1 MSHLR
6 ILVFHLRRE
15 GSPLQSLD
23 LSSALRQEFLSL
35 HASLP
40 WNGTSVF
47 AVSSEDPVSIW
58 SPFKTSKGYS
68 AETDKSTN
76 IRSVFDRPAL
86 TSIKSLCIV
95 LYKYFDI
102 SYPNLH
108 LQSLDKKYQKFIILS
123 VFVYQIISIN
133 FWRKQN
139 PCW

>member
-23 LSSALRQEFLSL
+23 LSSVLTTGIFIVTRLS
-35 HASLP
+35 AMK
-40 WNGTSVF
+40 WDFGF
-47 AVSSEDPVSIW
+47 AVSSEYPVSIW
-58 SPFKTSKGYS
+58 SPFKTSKRYS

-76 IRSVFDRPAL
+76 TRSVFDRPAL

-133 FWRKQN
+133 F
-139 PCW
+139 

>member
-23 LSSALRQEFLSL
+23 LSSVLTTGIFIVTRLS
-35 HASLP
+35 AMKWDFGFCSLIRGP
-40 WNGTSVF
+40 CLNLV
-47 AVSSEDPVSIW
+47 A
-58 SPFKTSKGYS
+58 FKTSKGYS

-95 LYKYFDI
+95 LYKYFDN

-133 FWRKQN
+133 F
-139 PCW
+139 

>member
-1 MSHLR
+1 MMQNLEN
-6 ILVFHLRRE
+6 RRSVQKCAQNA
-15 GSPLQSLD
+15 GSNVL
-23 LSSALRQEFLSL
+23 
-35 HASLP
+35 
-40 WNGTSVF
+40 
-47 AVSSEDPVSIW
+47 
-58 SPFKTSKGYS
+58 KTSKGYS

-133 FWRKQN
+133 F
-139 PCW
+139 